1 MSTMRLLPWQGEIW
15 NRLARAR
22 EQNQLA
28 HAWLVSGPRGVG
40 KRPLIAAW
48 VAAMLCEQPDTEGVA
63 CGICGSCKMLLS
75 GGHPDAH
82 LLTLDGHLG
91 LAFNPS
97 LQREDGI
104 THWQPEK
111 SSKRKEIAVDGT
123 RSLIDTLHVASH
135 RQGNKIA
142 VIAPAEDLNRSAADA
157 LLKTIE
163 EPTPNTYLILIADQA
178 LSLSPTLRSRCRP
191 MRLGIPPAPAVLAW
205 LQAQAPESSADAC
218 STALSLARGA
228 PFTALKQLQQGE
240 VSPAIGWRAA
250 LDEIALGRGDPM
262 KLAAAVD
269 DQTIIA
275 FLHCCQAWLVDFLRK
290 QVTEGGQI
298 SGRKVAELNNE
309 LHDAHRRLDANA
321 RAQLVLEAMLIGW
334 LRLLA
339 PAPRSS
345 PQSMTMQNRHI

>member
-1 MSTMRLLPWQGEIW
+1 MQALPWQTEIW
-15 NRLARAR
+15 GRLTRARA
-22 EQNQLA
+22 QNQLA
-28 HAWLVSGPRGVG
+28 HAWLVSGPHGVG
-40 KRPLIAAW
+40 KKPLIAAW
-48 VAAMLCEQPDTEGVA
+48 VAAMLCEQPDAEGVA
-63 CGICGSCKMLLS
+63 CGVCGSCKMLLS

-91 LAFNPS
+91 LAFNAS
-97 LQREDGI
+97 LQRKDGI
-104 THWQPEK
+104 THREPEK

-123 RSLIDTLHVASH
+123 RSLIDALHVASH

-142 VIAPAEDLNRSAADA
+142 VIAPAQELSRSAADA

-191 MRLGIPPAPAVLAW
+191 LRLGIPPASTVLGW
-205 LQAQAPESSADAC
+205 LRTQVPESSSEVC
-218 STALSLARGA
+218 SAALSLARGA
-228 PFTALKQLQQGE
+228 PFTALEQLQQGE
-240 VSPAIGWRAA
+240 VSPAIGWRVA

-262 KLAAAVD
+262 KLAAAIEDENV
-269 DQTIIA
+269 IA
-275 FLHCCQAWLVDFLRK
+275 FLHCCQVWLVDLLSK
-290 QVTEGGQI
+290 QATEGGQI
-298 SGRKVAELNNE
+298 SGRKVAEMNNE

-321 RAQLVLEAMLIGW
+321 RVQLVLEAMLIGW

-345 PQSMTMQNRHI
+345 PQSATMQIRHV

>member
-1 MSTMRLLPWQGEIW
+1 MSAMQALPWQGEIW
-15 NRLARAR
+15 SRLAHTRA
-22 EQNQLA
+22 QNQLA
-28 HAWLVSGPRGVG
+28 HAWLVSGPHGVG

-48 VAAMLCEQPDTEGVA
+48 VAAMLCGQPNAEGFA
-63 CGICGSCKMLLS
+63 CGVCGSCKMLLS

-123 RSLIDTLHVASH
+123 RSLIDALHVASH

-178 LSLSPTLRSRCRP
+178 QSLSPTLRSRCRP
-191 MRLGIPPAPAVLAW
+191 LRLGVPPALIVLDW
-205 LQAQAPESSADAC
+205 LKSQVPESSAEAC

-228 PFTALKQLQQGE
+228 PFIALEQLQQGE

-269 DQTIIA
+269 DETVTA
-275 FLHCCQAWLVDFLRK
+275 FLHCCQVWLVDFLRK
-290 QVTEGGQI
+290 QVIDGVQI
-298 SGRKVAELNNE
+298 SGRKVAQLNNE

-345 PQSMTMQNRHI
+345 PQSVIMQNRLA